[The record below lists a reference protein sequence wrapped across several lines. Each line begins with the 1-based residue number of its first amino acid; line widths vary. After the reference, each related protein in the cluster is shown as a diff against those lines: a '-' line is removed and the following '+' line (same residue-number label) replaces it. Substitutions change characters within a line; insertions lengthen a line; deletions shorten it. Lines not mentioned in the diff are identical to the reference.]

1 MHEELSHTTINHAC
15 KQTQRRQRHKPR
27 CGSGSLQQFSGGVI
41 GHGYDSMAALDQT
54 DEKDVI
60 DMNED
65 ASIGMKKTHRTLFI
79 KEWR

>member
-1 MHEELSHTTINHAC
+1 
-15 KQTQRRQRHKPR
+15 
-27 CGSGSLQQFSGGVI
+27 
-41 GHGYDSMAALDQT
+41 MAALDQT